1 MVTQK
6 HYFIELLRWHSG
18 KRIHLLRQE
27 MQIRSLG
34 EEDAPRGGHGNPIQ
48 HSCLGN
54 SMDRGLQFMGSQ
66 GVRHT
71 PENTC
76 AH

>member
-6 HYFIELLRWHSG
+6 HYFTELLRWHSG

-34 EEDAPRGGHGNPIQ
+34 EEDAPRGGRAWQPNPAFLLGKFHGQRATIHGVPRSQ
-48 HSCLGN
+48 THS
-54 SMDRGLQFMGSQ
+54 
-66 GVRHT
+66 
-71 PENTC
+71 
-76 AH
+76 

>member
-6 HYFIELLRWHSG
+6 HYFTELLRWHSG

-34 EEDAPRGGHGNPIQ
+34 EEDAPRGGRAWQPNPAFL
-48 HSCLGN
+48 LGKFH
-54 SMDRGLQFMGSQ
+54 GLQSMGSQ

-71 PENTC
+71 PENTR

>member
-18 KRIHLLRQE
+18 KRIQ